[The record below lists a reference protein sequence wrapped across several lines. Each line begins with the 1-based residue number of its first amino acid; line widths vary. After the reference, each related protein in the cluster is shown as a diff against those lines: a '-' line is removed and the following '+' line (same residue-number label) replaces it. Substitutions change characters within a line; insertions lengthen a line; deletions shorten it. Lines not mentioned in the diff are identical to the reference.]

1 MSIAA
6 LKALLKRGRYDNEAI
21 YDVLIKQRQKGYS
34 KLTDR
39 EKGQYDMLYET
50 FGYKEMEMLEDR
62 LFYALGKHP
71 ELDDLFKAGKYLDD
85 DALSSMFSR
94 KIDSVLDDFA
104 VRAERLKGRADPHDE
119 AFSLL
124 DELLDDD
131 LVELLKERKS
141 INDISGG
148 FFTDDMMTVD
158 HEGRLDVLIEALNDL
173 QDKSFDAL
181 SPEFLAH
188 NLRGI
193 KAHIN
198 TLPKAQRKRQ
208 KTSGTVDD
216 TDFWDEDYEYDIG
229 DIRPRDKD
237 LMDIRY
243 DATGANVAKEG
254 KYTPVDLPV
263 EGTMDPSNQIQWDPN
278 PRQPGD
284 FSEIEAAARRIKEI
298 EAEAA
303 TAPDMMRQVY
313 SDPESYA
320 KGEKILEKTGAE
332 MDAIEAEIARLKKKK
347 TGGIVKKTGGGI
359 MSGPLYNRD
368 F

>member
-1 MSIAA
+1 MATGII
-6 LKALLKRGRYDNEAI
+6 KALLKRGRHDNSVM

-50 FGYKEMEMLEDR
+50 FGADEVQQLEDR

-104 VRAERLKGRADPHDE
+104 VRAERLKGAKNPQDE
-119 AFSLL
+119 VYSLL
-124 DELLDDD
+124 DELIDED
-131 LVELLKERKS
+131 LLELLEERKS

-158 HEGRLDVLIEALNDL
+158 HEGRLDVLV
-173 QDKSFDAL
+173 DAL
-181 SPEFLAH
+181 ENLQYNEAMATPEILAH

-193 KAHIN
+193 KAHVN
-198 TLPKAQRKRQ
+198 TLPKAQKAH
-208 KTSGTVDD
+208 KKKSGTVDD
-216 TDFWDEDYEYDIG
+216 TDFWDEDLGGDMG
-229 DIRPRDKD
+229 VQDKDPSDIRF
-237 LMDIRY
+237 
-243 DATGANVAKEG
+243 DATYGNVAKEG

-278 PRQPGD
+278 PRQQGD
-284 FSEIEAAARRIKEI
+284 FSEIDAAGQKLKDQLEGVEARRRTGTRSEGFYPEEHKKFD
-298 EAEAA
+298 AEADTI
-303 TAPDMMRQVY
+303 TA
-313 SDPESYA
+313 E
-320 KGEKILEKTGAE
+320 
-332 MDAIEAEIARLKKKK
+332 IEAEIARLKKKK
-347 TGGIVKKTGGGI
+347 TGGIVKRAGGGI
-359 MSGPLYNRD
+359 MSGPLYDRD

>member
-21 YDVLIKQRQKGYS
+21 YDILMKQRQKGYS
-34 KLTDR
+34 NLNKV
-39 EKGQYDMLYET
+39 EKAQYDQLDNI
-50 FGYKEMEMLEDR
+50 FGRHEMEMLEDR

-104 VRAERLKGRADPHDE
+104 VRAERLKGAKNPQDE
-119 AFSLL
+119 VYSLL
-124 DELLDDD
+124 DELIDED

-141 INDISGG
+141 INDLSNPFNDNG
-148 FFTDDMMTVD
+148 VD
-158 HEGRLDVLIEALNDL
+158 PEGRLDVLIEALENL
-173 QDKSFDAL
+173 QYNEAMAT
-181 SPEFLAH
+181 PEILAH

-193 KAHIN
+193 KAHVN
-198 TLPKAQRKRQ
+198 TLPKAQKAH
-208 KTSGTVDD
+208 KKKSGTVDD

-229 DIRPRDKD
+229 DIRPRDKNPS
-237 LMDIRY
+237 DIRF
-243 DATGANVAKEG
+243 DATHGNVAKEG

-284 FSEIEAAARRIKEI
+284 FSEIDAAGQKLKDQLEAVEARRRTGTRSEGFFPEDHKKFD
-298 EAEAA
+298 AEADA
-303 TAPDMMRQVY
+303 ITA
-313 SDPESYA
+313 E
-320 KGEKILEKTGAE
+320 
-332 MDAIEAEIARLKKKK
+332 IEAEIARLKKKK
-347 TGGIVKKTGGGI
+347 TGGIVKRAGGGI